1 MSYKY
6 ILFDLDG
13 TLTDP
18 KEGIT
23 KSVQYALK
31 KFDIIVD
38 DLDTLEK
45 FIGPPLTTSLMEF
58 YGFSEEKA
66 VEGVQYYREYFKERG
81 IFENKVYEN
90 IENLLSKLKALGLIL
105 IVATSK
111 PTFFSEQ
118 IIKHFNLDKYFDE
131 VVGSNL
137 DGTRSKKGEVIK
149 YIIDKYKISDLSEAV
164 MIGDRKYDIIGAQEN
179 NIASIGLTYGY
190 GSEEELKAAGA
201 TYIANDIDE
210 LFYSLRGRS
219 L

>member
-1 MSYKY
+1 MNYKY

-31 KFDIIVD
+31 KFDIIVE

-45 FIGPPLTTSLMEF
+45 FIGPPLTTSLTEF

-66 VEGVQYYREYFKERG
+66 VKGVQYYREYFKEKG
-81 IFENKVYEN
+81 IFENKVYDN
-90 IENLLSKLKALGLIL
+90 IEALLSKLQTLGLVL

-111 PTFFSEQ
+111 PTVFSEQ
-118 IIKHFNLDKYFDE
+118 IIEHFNLDKYFDE

-137 DGTRSKKGEVIK
+137 DGTRSKKNEVIK
-149 YIIDKYKISDLSEAV
+149 YIIDKYKISNLSEAV
-164 MIGDRKYDIIGAQEN
+164 MVGDRKYDIIGAREN
-179 NIASIGLTYGY
+179 NIASIGVTYGY

-210 LFYSLRGRS
+210 LFNKITK
-219 L
+219 

>member
-111 PTFFSEQ
+111 PTVFSEQ